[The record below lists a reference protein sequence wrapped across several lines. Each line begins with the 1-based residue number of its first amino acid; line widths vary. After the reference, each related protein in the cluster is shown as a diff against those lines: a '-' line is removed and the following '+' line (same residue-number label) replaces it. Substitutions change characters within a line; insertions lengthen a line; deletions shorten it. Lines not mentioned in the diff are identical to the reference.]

1 MSRLKK
7 QNQSK
12 AKNKGKE
19 EKTLTAK
26 DHHKNEKEPTRIG
39 SFIILYS
46 LLTFNFEYQAQ
57 DKLEA
62 EHYYFKQLNHHN
74 NEKYYHTDGVNMI

>member
-1 MSRLKK
+1 MSIFCSFFYNEKYIFYRNFVIKSCLAKK
-7 QNQSK
+7 QSPSK

-39 SFIILYS
+39 SFNYS
-46 LLTFNFEYQAQ
+46 VAISIEF
-57 DKLEA
+57 
-62 EHYYFKQLNHHN
+62 
-74 NEKYYHTDGVNMI
+74 